1 MSHQFKNF
9 ASLRKERFNWL
20 PFILGTIPVAIS
32 FFVIKEFVTN
42 RKITD
47 HLEPR
52 NVPVLTQHEMF
63 CIQAQAAFRTISYR
77 CDNAPYLTLLHDYQK
92 HILSYRQTDP
102 KILKGRDVILIDKLF
117 RQFPRYASELLDDPQ
132 GNAELPE
139 LPLTPYIMGLKTNM
153 PVHKEPV
160 KPHEPALVN
169 NPATFGLFTQF
180 SAEDLRKVVEI
191 YETGAVDH
199 ALFYANNPLIL
210 RKSDRT
216 VSNEIIEKWKTRNQ
230 DIASFVKRITL
241 TGTELN
247 ENGISYENFKSEIT
261 DFFLSGMPPK
271 ILFPFLMLAI
281 TRSYVLT
288 ITGLLLL
295 ISLSLY
301 EEEIMIINNF
311 CQDVTRY
318 TSYYYF
324 TYLSKL

>member
-1 MSHQFKNF
+1 M
-9 ASLRKERFNWL
+9 
-20 PFILGTIPVAIS
+20 
-32 FFVIKEFVTN
+32 
-42 RKITD
+42 
-47 HLEPR
+47 
-52 NVPVLTQHEMF
+52 
-63 CIQAQAAFRTISYR
+63 
-77 CDNAPYLTLLHDYQK
+77 
-92 HILSYRQTDP
+92 
-102 KILKGRDVILIDKLF
+102 
-117 RQFPRYASELLDDPQ
+117 
-132 GNAELPE
+132 
-139 LPLTPYIMGLKTNM
+139 PLTPYIMGLKTNM